1 MPSKHQL
8 PPVSI
13 LLRCPPSAPCVSLCQ
28 RRDPLALHPGGV
40 PLGVSPPPGCLR
52 PPLAEEHAAVGG
64 LQPSVRIAWDHHR
77 DGLTD
82 RQTSAQTLSPSQ
94 IRLRTENGFRR
105 GVLFSPLLQQ
115 RSLNCSRSGRSE
127 FCIQAPCFGVLL
139 HLLSW
144 GSDLSAGPLGNM
156 GKMPLAQL
164 RFYRTGGQPEEERP
178 QCMCSLSVCGW
189 PHLGGE
195 GKSGGCKKLRMLVN
209 LLCSDWGQ

>member
-1 MPSKHQL
+1 MPLVPSKHQL

-115 RSLNCSRSGRSE
+115 RSLNCSRSGRSK
-127 FCIQAPCFGVLL
+127 FCIRAPCFGVLL

-144 GSDLSAGPLGNM
+144 GSHLSAGPLGNM

-164 RFYRTGGQPEEERP
+164 RFYREQEDNQRRKGP
-178 QCMCSLSVCGW
+178 SVCALCRSVAGPIW
-189 PHLGGE
+189 VGRGSQVDA
-195 GKSGGCKKLRMLVN
+195 KSSGCL
-209 LLCSDWGQ
+209 